1 MKPEEEGGSKAG
13 IVLSASPLF
22 TGDAGSGPSNIRRWL
37 FEKDV
42 IDCIVKLPV
51 SIFYRT
57 GINTYLWCLSTKKTE
72 ERKGMIQLIDAS
84 ECQTSL
90 RKNQGNKRYEISD
103 EDREWIIDT
112 YINGHD
118 HGKSVLV
125 PKETFMFR
133 KVTTRRPLHMKIF
146 IDPTE
151 GKLNAFFEANKPL
164 LSATEEQKEHIKDV
178 LAYHT
183 GDYDY
188 SYANTLA
195 EQKTIVSYLDSK
207 CAAIDKAIEKHK
219 KIIEKLEEV

>member
-1 MKPEEEGGSKAG
+1 
-13 IVLSASPLF
+13 
-22 TGDAGSGPSNIRRWL
+22 
-37 FEKDV
+37 
-42 IDCIVKLPV
+42 
-51 SIFYRT
+51 
-57 GINTYLWCLSTKKTE
+57 
-72 ERKGMIQLIDAS
+72 MIQLIDAS